1 MMRWLKYIGVV
12 WLALVGVQTV
22 MAQSDRNFIRSGN
35 RLYRQQNYAKAEIEY
50 RKALAR
56 NPRNPQAM
64 YNLGCALLMQQKD
77 SAAVVQFQNAGKAET
92 ARMRKAM
99 VYHNIGV
106 ACQKHQLF
114 AEAIQAY
121 EESLRNN
128 PSDNETRYNLVL
140 CKRQLKNQ
148 KKDNKNKQQQKKQQK
163 DKQQN
168 KQKNQNKDQQK
179 QQPKPDNEKMSKD
192 NAEQLLNYAEQE
204 EKATQQ
210 RLNRNKVQPQRRRLE
225 KNW

>member
-1 MMRWLKYIGVV
+1 MKWLRYIGIVLFVV
-12 WLALVGVQTV
+12 LGTQTV
-22 MAQSDRNFIRSGN
+22 MAQSDRNLIRSGN

-50 RKALAR
+50 RKALAK

-77 SAAVVQFQNAGKAET
+77 SAAVVQFQNAGRNET
-92 ARMRKAM
+92 AKARKAM

-114 AEAIQAY
+114 NEAIQAY

-140 CKRQLKNQ
+140 CKRQQ
-148 KKDNKNKQQQKKQQK
+148 KKQKQNNKNNQQQKKQQK
-163 DKQQN
+163 KKDKQQD
-168 KQKNQNKDQQK
+168 KQNNQNKDQQK
-179 QQPKPDNEKMSKD
+179 QQRQDNEKMSKD

-210 RLNRNKVQPQRRRLE
+210 RLNRNRAQPQRRRLE

>member
-1 MMRWLKYIGVV
+1 MRWLKYIGVV

-168 KQKNQNKDQQK
+168 KQKKQNKDQQK

>member
-50 RKALAR
+50 RKALAK